1 MARPREPI
9 NLIKAK
15 GKKHLTKDEVEKRE
29 AEEIKV
35 NLTEIKAPTYLN
47 ATEKKTFTEISKK
60 LLNVGIFTELDE
72 DCLARYIIA
81 RRLYISYTKMLTEI
95 IKKRSKSEK
104 EIYLDDINKVQN
116 MQDKS
121 FKQCQSS
128 ARDLGLTISSR
139 CKLIIPQKEVD
150 DSDDEL

>member
-1 MARPREPI
+1 MRPREPI

-60 LLNVGIFTELDE
+60 LLTVGIFTELDE

-81 RRLYISYTKMLTEI
+81 RRLYISYTKMLTEL

-104 EIYLDDINKVQN
+104 GIYLDDINKVQN

>member
-1 MARPREPI
+1 MRPREPI

-47 ATEKKTFTEISKK
+47 AAEKKTFTEISNK
-60 LLNVGIFTELDE
+60 LLTVGIFTELDE

-81 RRLYISYTKMLTEI
+81 RRLYISYTKMLTEL
-95 IKKRSKSEK
+95 IKKRSKSEM

-150 DSDDEL
+150 DPDDEL

>member
-1 MARPREPI
+1 MRPREPI

-47 ATEKKTFTEISKK
+47 ATEKKTFTEISNK
-60 LLNVGIFTELDE
+60 LLTVGIFTELDE

-81 RRLYISYTKMLTEI
+81 RRLYISYTKMLTEL
-95 IKKRSKSEK
+95 IKKRSKSEM

-150 DSDDEL
+150 DPDDEL